1 MSIFEA
7 LMLLCFG
14 ISWPFSIA
22 KSLKSKSVKGKSPLF
37 LTIVCLGYV
46 SGVIHKLTHGR
57 DWVTLLYA
65 ANMLMV
71 GFDLILYIRYARK
84 EESASSEKNEDS

>member
-1 MSIFEA
+1 VSIFEA

-22 KSLKSKSVKGKSPLF
+22 KSLKAKSVKGKSPLF
-37 LTIVCLGYV
+37 LAIVCLGYV
-46 SGVIHKLTHGR
+46 SGVIHKVLHNM
-57 DWVTLLYA
+57 DLVTVLYA

-71 GFDLILYIRYARK
+71 AFDLYLYILYSRREA
-84 EESASSEKNEDS
+84 AQAQA

>member
-22 KSLKSKSVKGKSPLF
+22 KSLKAKSVKGKSPLF
-37 LTIVCLGYV
+37 LAIVCLGYV
-46 SGVIHKLTHGR
+46 SGVIHKVLHNM
-57 DWVTLLYA
+57 DLVTVLYA

-71 GFDLILYIRYARK
+71 AFDLYLYILYSRREA
-84 EESASSEKNEDS
+84 AQAQA